1 GAVGIEHPH
10 PRIGHLGWQ
19 DQDQT
24 IGSHAEMPVAHGHR
38 QAGGVRRRRLGE
50 GVDVDVIVADP
61 VHLGEFHNGAAERLW
76 ACNVQDDA
84 ALPPERAGPRTDY
97 PGNSRESNTKPDA
110 VIGPPV
116 RVLFGAKALVYSGP
130 GAYLGSCYFSGE
142 MPTRARGPSMLGT
155 STTPYDLRFRFL
167 DIPVRIHPLFWLMA
181 AVLGF
186 RENDI
191 PAVLIWIGCV
201 LVSILVHEYGHGL
214 MAKHFHGSPSI
225 VLYGLGGLCSSQG
238 ERTPGQRLAVLFAG
252 PGAGFILCAV
262 VLAATSLVLGITGGE
277 HLAVMQ
283 RLVGLSPNKED
294 LFGATQKLVWSP
306 TAFEIYF
313 NMIWINLLWGLVN
326 LLPIYPLDGGQ
337 ATQVVLSQVDR
348 RHGVRRAHI

>member
-1 GAVGIEHPH
+1 
-10 PRIGHLGWQ
+10 
-19 DQDQT
+19 
-24 IGSHAEMPVAHGHR
+24 
-38 QAGGVRRRRLGE
+38 
-50 GVDVDVIVADP
+50 
-61 VHLGEFHNGAAERLW
+61 
-76 ACNVQDDA
+76 
-84 ALPPERAGPRTDY
+84 
-97 PGNSRESNTKPDA
+97 
-110 VIGPPV
+110 
-116 RVLFGAKALVYSGP
+116 
-130 GAYLGSCYFSGE
+130 
-142 MPTRARGPSMLGT
+142 MLGT
-155 STTPYDLRFRFL
+155 TTTPYDLRFRFL

-225 VLYGLGGLCSSQG
+225 VLYGLGGLCSSQA

-252 PGAGFILCAV
+252 PGAGFVLCAV
-262 VLAATSLVLGITGGE
+262 VLALTALVLGLTGGE
-277 HLAVMQ
+277 QLAYVKG
-283 RLVGLSPNKED
+283 RVGLSADRD
-294 LFGATQKLVWSP
+294 LFFDAVEKFRSP
-306 TAFEIYF
+306 MISMIYF

-348 RHGVRRAHI
+348 GNGVRRSHIVSLVTAGVLAVLAAILSPHDYFPVIFFGILAFLNYQVLQSLHQAKAFGVYHDDDWWRG